1 MTTHVRS
8 NIYNSGDIRKP
19 YRSVIYLKGS
29 FTFGMELPGKTYTTC
44 TTGARVFVKES
55 CQHRAGYKLLKNK
68 PTKSGYN
75 T

>member
-8 NIYNSGDIRKP
+8 NIYNSGDIPKP

-44 TTGARVFVKES
+44 TAGA
-55 CQHRAGYKLLKNK
+55 
-68 PTKSGYN
+68 
-75 T
+75 